1 MKRLTVTYN
10 DITIFDADVDSFK
23 WEDGP
28 DGVTV
33 AGKTKGARASG
44 GGGGLLDLLAG
55 ARKQQTA
62 AIVEERKQ
70 ELAAESGS

>member
-1 MKRLTVTYN
+1 MKRLTVTY
-10 DITIFDADVDSFK
+10 DGTTIFDADVDSFR

-33 AGKTKGARASG
+33 VGKVKGAKPS

-62 AIVEERKQ
+62 AIVEERKT
-70 ELAAESGS
+70 ELDLEAKQ

>member
-1 MKRLTVTYN
+1 MKRLTVTY
-10 DITIFDADVDSFK
+10 DGTTIFDADVDSFK

-33 AGKTKGARASG
+33 VGKLKGAKPS
-44 GGGGLLDLLAG
+44 GGGLLDLLAG

-62 AIVEERKQ
+62 AIVQERKAELDLEAQ
-70 ELAAESGS
+70 E